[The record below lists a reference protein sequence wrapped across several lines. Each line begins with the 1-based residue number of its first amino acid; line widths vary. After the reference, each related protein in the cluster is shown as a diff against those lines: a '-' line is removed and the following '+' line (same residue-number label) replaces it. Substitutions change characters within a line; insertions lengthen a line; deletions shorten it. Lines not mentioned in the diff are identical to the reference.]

1 MLDHCDETYHSLKY
15 CIGVLSW
22 LLYQIIAIKT
32 KQLCYSNNFALQ
44 AKHCP
49 FLTIVNSWIQVY
61 LCAKNITTIVFGSS
75 QLFGKDPCLSIL
87 TSSSINVSLCTLSS
101 AIRDLRKLTQK
112 KLGKLAKKGVK
123 NNVNCTFVYF
133 VRRSRHNN
141 QMLRG
146 QNITFRRKGW
156 QTNLQYKC
164 VGHFFL

>member
-44 AKHCP
+44 AKHCQ

-61 LCAKNITTIVFGSS
+61 LCAKNIPTIVFWSS

-101 AIRDLRKLTQK
+101 AIRDLRKLTLKKIGQIGQK
-112 KLGKLAKKGVK
+112 GGQKQRKLHICIFCTEKSSQQS
-123 NNVNCTFVYF
+123 NVTRTKYHI
-133 VRRSRHNN
+133 S
-141 QMLRG
+141 
-146 QNITFRRKGW
+146 
-156 QTNLQYKC
+156 
-164 VGHFFL
+164 